1 MAYKILIVEDD
12 PLIADSLE
20 VIVEETNYTCCGK
33 AESVTE
39 ALNLISDTTPD
50 LLLLDINLDGA
61 NEGIELAEI
70 VQKRE
75 KIPAIFITAYSDEK
89 TVDRASKTNPLG
101 YLIKPFREAEVRVAL
116 KLAFA
121 AIEREQSNMENLM
134 DADGTVY
141 VKDRN
146 GYLRVNIPEIMF
158 IQANDVY
165 SHVITNNIKCMISK
179 PLKQVEEIVKAYGFM
194 RVHKS
199 YVVNKK
205 AIQQIKD
212 QHIIIG
218 EHAIPIG
225 RVYREELMQQLR
237 LL

>member
-1 MAYKILIVEDD
+1 MEYKILIVEDD

-20 VIVEETNYTCCGK
+20 VIVEDANYRCCGK
-33 AESVTE
+33 AESITE
-39 ALNLISDTTPD
+39 ALNLISDTQPD
-50 LLLLDINLDGA
+50 LLLLDINLEGK

-70 VQKRE
+70 VRKRE
-75 KIPAIFITAYSDEK
+75 KIPLVFITAYSDEK

-121 AIEREQSNMENLM
+121 AIEREQSDMENLM

-165 SHVITNNIKCMISK
+165 SHVITNNIRCMISK
-179 PLKQVEEIVKAYGFM
+179 PLKQVEEIVRSYGFM

-205 AIQQIKD
+205 AIKQIKD
-212 QHIIIG
+212 QHLILG

>member
-20 VIVEETNYTCCGK
+20 AIVEETKYTCCGK

-89 TVDRASKTNPLG
+89 TVDRASKTKPLG

-146 GYLRVNIPEIMF
+146 GYIRVNIPEIMF

-165 SHVITNNIKCMISK
+165 SHVITNNIRCMISK
-179 PLKQVEEIVKAYGFM
+179 SLKQVEEIVKAYGFM